1 MSRTDDIKKL
11 LADPT
16 KLLMKKPFTRGS
28 ASYDVNDSNNGEEA
42 NMNALRPAV
51 LPDVEK
57 TIITQ
62 DKFLKELDPQ
72 AHEVMFDKNLP
83 SICVKLGAKNTPFF
97 SEINFKRMPL
107 NIQERIREKQTLTL
121 CGHPRVFTLV
131 GTNPDEIDKKNFA
144 TIREYWQER
153 NQDGMQTK
161 AVYIQKGM
169 GDVGLLYYYDYK
181 GRVKSRILSYEDGY
195 VIISHNDENGDR
207 LLETVYYKDAHGV
220 EYIDSY
226 DDMFFY
232 RKTRGLYPDKQGEW
246 VDEKPEKHNFS
257 EIPLV
262 TKRGN
267 VGWNDVEGIIEAY
280 EILYN
285 IYLVIEKR
293 HGWGILYIRG
303 KVKDNA
309 QKLAGSIILNDTS
322 LDGKGSAE
330 FKTPPSPTGIIE
342 TLNSMFEQIQIGSST
357 TFILPKDV
365 KSAGDISAIAIMLTQ
380 ELDIEGATQGV
391 IDWQNFAD
399 KCCRLFKEGLAKEL
413 VNSDINKNAVTEFAK
428 LRISCKFKIWRPF
441 NEAEYNQMLCTLKNA
456 GLISKKTGIE
466 KNTVSTPDE
475 EMRIDKQQK
484 EEDMRLA
491 KQKKDGATSST
502 SQTSST
508 NQ

>member
-169 GDVGLLYYYDYK
+169 GDVGLLYYYDY
-181 GRVKSRILSYEDGY
+181 LS
-195 VIISHNDENGDR
+195 
-207 LLETVYYKDAHGV
+207 
-220 EYIDSY
+220 
-226 DDMFFY
+226 
-232 RKTRGLYPDKQGEW
+232 
-246 VDEKPEKHNFS
+246 
-257 EIPLV
+257 
-262 TKRGN
+262 
-267 VGWNDVEGIIEAY
+267 
-280 EILYN
+280 
-285 IYLVIEKR
+285 
-293 HGWGILYIRG
+293 
-303 KVKDNA
+303 
-309 QKLAGSIILNDTS
+309 
-322 LDGKGSAE
+322 
-330 FKTPPSPTGIIE
+330 
-342 TLNSMFEQIQIGSST
+342 
-357 TFILPKDV
+357 
-365 KSAGDISAIAIMLTQ
+365 
-380 ELDIEGATQGV
+380 
-391 IDWQNFAD
+391 
-399 KCCRLFKEGLAKEL
+399 
-413 VNSDINKNAVTEFAK
+413 
-428 LRISCKFKIWRPF
+428 
-441 NEAEYNQMLCTLKNA
+441 
-456 GLISKKTGIE
+456 
-466 KNTVSTPDE
+466 
-475 EMRIDKQQK
+475 
-484 EEDMRLA
+484 
-491 KQKKDGATSST
+491 
-502 SQTSST
+502 
-508 NQ
+508 